1 MQTLR
6 FIKAG
11 KISGSHGLDGGLTVV
26 HTLNADGS
34 KDIFKKIPHIFI
46 EIRPGS
52 YVPYFIKKHKS
63 LNPEEVWLQLE
74 DVPDVESARKLAG
87 KNIWLDEALFQQI
100 NPQNVSLSLIG
111 YNITDVNVGKLGKL
125 EDLYETPG
133 QVLAAVR
140 YQNKEILIPLGDHT
154 LKGIDHQR
162 KEIQVQIPEG
172 LLEI

>member
-11 KISGSHGLDGGLTVV
+11 KVSGSHGLDGGLTVV
-26 HTLNADGS
+26 HTLNPDSS

-52 YVPYFIKKHKS
+52 YVPYFIKKHKT

-74 DVPDVESARKLAG
+74 DVSDVEAARKLAG
-87 KNIWLDEALFQQI
+87 KNICLDETLFQQI
-100 NPQNVSLSLIG
+100 NPQNISLSLIG
-111 YNITDVNVGKLGKL
+111 YEITDTKAGKLGKL

-133 QVLAAVR
+133 QVLASVI
-140 YQNKEILIPLGDHT
+140 YNGKEVLIPLVDHT
-154 LKGIDHQR
+154 LKRIDHQR
-162 KEIQVQIPEG
+162 KAIHVQLPEG